1 MLEEYEKKEPIIYRQ
16 ISNSIKNGLSHAYL
30 FELND
35 NIYAYEMIMSFV
47 KKVLSN
53 GDDNVA
59 KRIDDGNY
67 PELKHI
73 FPDGQL
79 IRKEQLEELQKSF
92 STISLENDKRFY
104 IIHDSE
110 KLNVAAANSLLKF
123 LEEPSDGIIA
133 ILLTNN
139 INLMLKTIVSRCQI
153 LTFSKNKLEDYIK
166 FNQITSDITLH
177 KLFFTIW
184 KNKDELNEY
193 HRNFVKKVIEV
204 LSNLGVKLLTSPEV
218 SRLSFDDCKNLVLE
232 LNNIL
237 MKINISVNPY
247 TLIKMLMLGYVE
259 KTNNFNKVSI
269 EKVPEIREKNKEVKT
284 EKIIKKEPVNTE
296 KNLKVDIRINNC
308 FVDAS
313 KKELERMKNLWSSFI
328 NNMEDAIMKGTL
340 SDTIPVASS
349 NDYTIIEVTIPHK
362 DVELNNMLEKIE
374 YLFNSQNQE
383 NFKFVFID
391 ETRWSKEKV
400 EYINNIKNGK
410 KYEILEENQ
419 EKMQKSIDVFEVA
432 DIFDINKIE
441 VE

>member
-53 GDDNVA
+53 GDDNIA

-193 HRNFVKKVIEV
+193 HRNIVKKVIEFI
-204 LSNLGVKLLTSPEV
+204 NYYEKNKLKTIVYEN
-218 SRLSFDDCKNLVLE
+218 RFFEEINDKIE
-232 LNNIL
+232 LNNFFECVIL
-237 MKINISVNPY
+237 FYRDLLRYKFGSDVLYFDDYIDN
-247 TLIKMLMLGYVE
+247 
-259 KTNNFNKVSI
+259 
-269 EKVPEIREKNKEVKT
+269 IREFSCINT
-284 EKIIKKEPVNTE
+284 EEMIIKKINTLLEKVRLIKNNVNT
-296 KNLKVDIRINNC
+296 
-308 FVDAS
+308 S
-313 KKELERMKNLWSSFI
+313 
-328 NNMEDAIMKGTL
+328 
-340 SDTIPVASS
+340 
-349 NDYTIIEVTIPHK
+349 
-362 DVELNNMLEKIE
+362 
-374 YLFNSQNQE
+374 
-383 NFKFVFID
+383 VFID
-391 ETRWSKEKV
+391 G
-400 EYINNIKNGK
+400 II
-410 KYEILEENQ
+410 IDMEE
-419 EKMQKSIDVFEVA
+419 
-432 DIFDINKIE
+432 
-441 VE
+441 

>member
-53 GDDNVA
+53 GDDNIA

-184 KNKDELNEY
+184 KNKDKLNEY
-193 HRNFVKKVIEV
+193 HRNFVKKVIE
-204 LSNLGVKLLTSPEV
+204 
-218 SRLSFDDCKNLVLE
+218 F
-232 LNNIL
+232 
-237 MKINISVNPY
+237 INY
-247 TLIKMLMLGYVE
+247 Y
-259 KTNNFNKVSI
+259 
-269 EKVPEIREKNKEVKT
+269 EKNKLKT
-284 EKIIKKEPVNTE
+284 IVYENRFFEEINDKIELNKFFECVILFYRDLLRYKFGSDVLYFDDYIDNIREFSCINTEEMIIKKINTLLEKVRLIKNNVNT
-296 KNLKVDIRINNC
+296 
-308 FVDAS
+308 S
-313 KKELERMKNLWSSFI
+313 M
-328 NNMEDAIMKGTL
+328 
-340 SDTIPVASS
+340 
-349 NDYTIIEVTIPHK
+349 
-362 DVELNNMLEKIE
+362 
-374 YLFNSQNQE
+374 
-383 NFKFVFID
+383 FID
-391 ETRWSKEKV
+391 G
-400 EYINNIKNGK
+400 II
-410 KYEILEENQ
+410 IDMEE
-419 EKMQKSIDVFEVA
+419 
-432 DIFDINKIE
+432 
-441 VE
+441 

>member
-53 GDDNVA
+53 GDDNIA

-166 FNQITSDITLH
+166 FNQITSNITLH

-193 HRNFVKKVIEV
+193 HRNFVKKVIEFINYYEKNKLKTIVYENRFFEEFNDKIELNKFFECVILFYRDLLRYKFGSDV
-204 LSNLGVKLLTSPEV
+204 LY
-218 SRLSFDDCKNLVLE
+218 FDDCIDN
-232 LNNIL
+232 
-237 MKINISVNPY
+237 
-247 TLIKMLMLGYVE
+247 
-259 KTNNFNKVSI
+259 
-269 EKVPEIREKNKEVKT
+269 IREFSCINT
-284 EKIIKKEPVNTE
+284 EEMIIKKINTLLEKVRLIKNNVNT
-296 KNLKVDIRINNC
+296 
-308 FVDAS
+308 S
-313 KKELERMKNLWSSFI
+313 M
-328 NNMEDAIMKGTL
+328 
-340 SDTIPVASS
+340 
-349 NDYTIIEVTIPHK
+349 
-362 DVELNNMLEKIE
+362 
-374 YLFNSQNQE
+374 
-383 NFKFVFID
+383 FID
-391 ETRWSKEKV
+391 G
-400 EYINNIKNGK
+400 II
-410 KYEILEENQ
+410 IDMEE
-419 EKMQKSIDVFEVA
+419 
-432 DIFDINKIE
+432 
-441 VE
+441 

>member
-53 GDDNVA
+53 GDDNIA

-166 FNQITSDITLH
+166 FNQITSDISLH

-193 HRNFVKKVIEV
+193 HRNFVKKVIE
-204 LSNLGVKLLTSPEV
+204 
-218 SRLSFDDCKNLVLE
+218 F
-232 LNNIL
+232 
-237 MKINISVNPY
+237 INY
-247 TLIKMLMLGYVE
+247 Y
-259 KTNNFNKVSI
+259 
-269 EKVPEIREKNKEVKT
+269 EKNKLKT
-284 EKIIKKEPVNTE
+284 IVYENRFFEEINDKIELNKFFECVILFYRDLLRYKFGSDVLYFDDYIDNIREFSCINTEEMIIKKINTLLEKVRLIKNNVNT
-296 KNLKVDIRINNC
+296 
-308 FVDAS
+308 S
-313 KKELERMKNLWSSFI
+313 M
-328 NNMEDAIMKGTL
+328 
-340 SDTIPVASS
+340 
-349 NDYTIIEVTIPHK
+349 
-362 DVELNNMLEKIE
+362 
-374 YLFNSQNQE
+374 
-383 NFKFVFID
+383 FID
-391 ETRWSKEKV
+391 G
-400 EYINNIKNGK
+400 II
-410 KYEILEENQ
+410 IDMEE
-419 EKMQKSIDVFEVA
+419 
-432 DIFDINKIE
+432 
-441 VE
+441 

>member
-53 GDDNVA
+53 GDDNIA

-166 FNQITSDITLH
+166 FNQITSNITLH
-177 KLFFTIW
+177 KLFFSIW

-193 HRNFVKKVIEV
+193 HRNFVKKVIE
-204 LSNLGVKLLTSPEV
+204 
-218 SRLSFDDCKNLVLE
+218 F
-232 LNNIL
+232 
-237 MKINISVNPY
+237 INY
-247 TLIKMLMLGYVE
+247 Y
-259 KTNNFNKVSI
+259 
-269 EKVPEIREKNKEVKT
+269 EKNKLKT
-284 EKIIKKEPVNTE
+284 IVYENRFFEEFNDKIELNKFFECVILFYRDLLRYKFGSDVLYFDDYIDNIREFSCINTEETIIKKINTLLEKVRLIKNNVNT
-296 KNLKVDIRINNC
+296 
-308 FVDAS
+308 S
-313 KKELERMKNLWSSFI
+313 M
-328 NNMEDAIMKGTL
+328 
-340 SDTIPVASS
+340 
-349 NDYTIIEVTIPHK
+349 
-362 DVELNNMLEKIE
+362 
-374 YLFNSQNQE
+374 
-383 NFKFVFID
+383 FID
-391 ETRWSKEKV
+391 G
-400 EYINNIKNGK
+400 II
-410 KYEILEENQ
+410 IDMEE
-419 EKMQKSIDVFEVA
+419 
-432 DIFDINKIE
+432 
-441 VE
+441 

>member
-1 MLEEYEKKEPIIYRQ
+1 MLEKYEKKEPIIYRQ

-53 GDDNVA
+53 GDDNIA

-166 FNQITSDITLH
+166 FNQITSNITLH

-193 HRNFVKKVIEV
+193 HRNFVKKVIE
-204 LSNLGVKLLTSPEV
+204 
-218 SRLSFDDCKNLVLE
+218 F
-232 LNNIL
+232 
-237 MKINISVNPY
+237 INY
-247 TLIKMLMLGYVE
+247 Y
-259 KTNNFNKVSI
+259 
-269 EKVPEIREKNKEVKT
+269 EKNKLKT
-284 EKIIKKEPVNTE
+284 IVYENRFFEEFNDKIELNKFFECVILFYRDLLRYKFGSDVLYFDDYIDYIREFSCINTEEMIIKKINTLLEKVRLIKNNVNT
-296 KNLKVDIRINNC
+296 
-308 FVDAS
+308 S
-313 KKELERMKNLWSSFI
+313 M
-328 NNMEDAIMKGTL
+328 
-340 SDTIPVASS
+340 
-349 NDYTIIEVTIPHK
+349 
-362 DVELNNMLEKIE
+362 
-374 YLFNSQNQE
+374 
-383 NFKFVFID
+383 FID
-391 ETRWSKEKV
+391 G
-400 EYINNIKNGK
+400 II
-410 KYEILEENQ
+410 IDMEE
-419 EKMQKSIDVFEVA
+419 
-432 DIFDINKIE
+432 
-441 VE
+441 

>member
-53 GDDNVA
+53 GDDNIA

-166 FNQITSDITLH
+166 FNQITSNITLH

-193 HRNFVKKVIEV
+193 HRNFVKKVIE
-204 LSNLGVKLLTSPEV
+204 
-218 SRLSFDDCKNLVLE
+218 F
-232 LNNIL
+232 
-237 MKINISVNPY
+237 INY
-247 TLIKMLMLGYVE
+247 Y
-259 KTNNFNKVSI
+259 
-269 EKVPEIREKNKEVKT
+269 EKNKLKT
-284 EKIIKKEPVNTE
+284 IVYENRFFEEFNDKIELNKFFECVILFYRDLLRYKFGSDVLYFDDYIDYIAEFSCINTEEMIIKKINTLLEKVRLIKNNVNT
-296 KNLKVDIRINNC
+296 
-308 FVDAS
+308 S
-313 KKELERMKNLWSSFI
+313 M
-328 NNMEDAIMKGTL
+328 
-340 SDTIPVASS
+340 
-349 NDYTIIEVTIPHK
+349 
-362 DVELNNMLEKIE
+362 
-374 YLFNSQNQE
+374 
-383 NFKFVFID
+383 FID
-391 ETRWSKEKV
+391 G
-400 EYINNIKNGK
+400 II
-410 KYEILEENQ
+410 IDMEE
-419 EKMQKSIDVFEVA
+419 
-432 DIFDINKIE
+432 
-441 VE
+441 

>member
-53 GDDNVA
+53 GDDNIA

-166 FNQITSDITLH
+166 FNQITSNITLH

-193 HRNFVKKVIEV
+193 HRNFVKKVVE
-204 LSNLGVKLLTSPEV
+204 
-218 SRLSFDDCKNLVLE
+218 F
-232 LNNIL
+232 
-237 MKINISVNPY
+237 INY
-247 TLIKMLMLGYVE
+247 Y
-259 KTNNFNKVSI
+259 
-269 EKVPEIREKNKEVKT
+269 EKNKLKT
-284 EKIIKKEPVNTE
+284 IVYENRFFEEINDKKELNKFFECVILFYRDLLRYKFGSDVLYFDDYIDNIKEFSCINTEEMIIKKINTLLEKVRLIKNNVNT
-296 KNLKVDIRINNC
+296 
-308 FVDAS
+308 S
-313 KKELERMKNLWSSFI
+313 M
-328 NNMEDAIMKGTL
+328 
-340 SDTIPVASS
+340 
-349 NDYTIIEVTIPHK
+349 
-362 DVELNNMLEKIE
+362 
-374 YLFNSQNQE
+374 
-383 NFKFVFID
+383 FID
-391 ETRWSKEKV
+391 G
-400 EYINNIKNGK
+400 II
-410 KYEILEENQ
+410 IDMEE
-419 EKMQKSIDVFEVA
+419 
-432 DIFDINKIE
+432 
-441 VE
+441 

>member
-1 MLEEYEKKEPIIYRQ
+1 MLEGYEKKEPIIYRQ

-53 GDDNVA
+53 GDDNIA

-193 HRNFVKKVIEV
+193 HRNFVKKVIE
-204 LSNLGVKLLTSPEV
+204 
-218 SRLSFDDCKNLVLE
+218 F
-232 LNNIL
+232 
-237 MKINISVNPY
+237 INY
-247 TLIKMLMLGYVE
+247 Y
-259 KTNNFNKVSI
+259 
-269 EKVPEIREKNKEVKT
+269 EKNKLKT
-284 EKIIKKEPVNTE
+284 IVYENRFFEEINDKIELNKFFECVILFYRDLLRYKFGSDVLYFDDYIDNIREFSCTNTEEMIIKKINTLLEKVRLIKNNVNT
-296 KNLKVDIRINNC
+296 
-308 FVDAS
+308 S
-313 KKELERMKNLWSSFI
+313 M
-328 NNMEDAIMKGTL
+328 
-340 SDTIPVASS
+340 
-349 NDYTIIEVTIPHK
+349 
-362 DVELNNMLEKIE
+362 
-374 YLFNSQNQE
+374 
-383 NFKFVFID
+383 FID
-391 ETRWSKEKV
+391 G
-400 EYINNIKNGK
+400 II
-410 KYEILEENQ
+410 IDMEE
-419 EKMQKSIDVFEVA
+419 
-432 DIFDINKIE
+432 
-441 VE
+441 

>member
-35 NIYAYEMIMSFV
+35 NIYAYEIIMSFV

-53 GDDNVA
+53 GDDNIA

-166 FNQITSDITLH
+166 FNQITSNITLH

-193 HRNFVKKVIEV
+193 HRNFVKKVIE
-204 LSNLGVKLLTSPEV
+204 
-218 SRLSFDDCKNLVLE
+218 F
-232 LNNIL
+232 
-237 MKINISVNPY
+237 INY
-247 TLIKMLMLGYVE
+247 Y
-259 KTNNFNKVSI
+259 
-269 EKVPEIREKNKEVKT
+269 EKNKLKT
-284 EKIIKKEPVNTE
+284 IVYENRFFEEFNDKIELNKFFECVILFYRDLLRYKFGSDVLYFDDYIDYIREFSCINTEEMIIKKINTLLEKVRLIKNNVNT
-296 KNLKVDIRINNC
+296 
-308 FVDAS
+308 S
-313 KKELERMKNLWSSFI
+313 M
-328 NNMEDAIMKGTL
+328 
-340 SDTIPVASS
+340 
-349 NDYTIIEVTIPHK
+349 
-362 DVELNNMLEKIE
+362 
-374 YLFNSQNQE
+374 
-383 NFKFVFID
+383 FID
-391 ETRWSKEKV
+391 G
-400 EYINNIKNGK
+400 II
-410 KYEILEENQ
+410 IDMEE
-419 EKMQKSIDVFEVA
+419 
-432 DIFDINKIE
+432 
-441 VE
+441 

>member
-53 GDDNVA
+53 GDDNIA

-79 IRKEQLEELQKSF
+79 IRKEHLEELQKSF

-166 FNQITSDITLH
+166 FNQITSNITLH

-193 HRNFVKKVIEV
+193 HRNFVKKVIE
-204 LSNLGVKLLTSPEV
+204 
-218 SRLSFDDCKNLVLE
+218 F
-232 LNNIL
+232 
-237 MKINISVNPY
+237 INY
-247 TLIKMLMLGYVE
+247 Y
-259 KTNNFNKVSI
+259 
-269 EKVPEIREKNKEVKT
+269 EKNKLKT
-284 EKIIKKEPVNTE
+284 IVYENRFFEEFNDKIELNKFFECVILFYRDLLRYKFGSDVLYFDDYIDYIREFSCINTEEMIIKKINTLLEKVRLIKNNVNT
-296 KNLKVDIRINNC
+296 
-308 FVDAS
+308 S
-313 KKELERMKNLWSSFI
+313 M
-328 NNMEDAIMKGTL
+328 
-340 SDTIPVASS
+340 
-349 NDYTIIEVTIPHK
+349 
-362 DVELNNMLEKIE
+362 
-374 YLFNSQNQE
+374 
-383 NFKFVFID
+383 FID
-391 ETRWSKEKV
+391 G
-400 EYINNIKNGK
+400 II
-410 KYEILEENQ
+410 IDMEE
-419 EKMQKSIDVFEVA
+419 
-432 DIFDINKIE
+432 
-441 VE
+441 

>member
-53 GDDNVA
+53 GDDNIA

-92 STISLENDKRFY
+92 STIPLENDKRFY

-193 HRNFVKKVIEV
+193 HRNFVKKVIE
-204 LSNLGVKLLTSPEV
+204 
-218 SRLSFDDCKNLVLE
+218 F
-232 LNNIL
+232 
-237 MKINISVNPY
+237 INY
-247 TLIKMLMLGYVE
+247 Y
-259 KTNNFNKVSI
+259 
-269 EKVPEIREKNKEVKT
+269 EKNKLKT
-284 EKIIKKEPVNTE
+284 IVYENRFFEEINDKIELNKFFECVILFYRDLLRYKFGSDVLYFDDYIDNIREFSCINTEEMIIKKINTLLEKVRLIKNNVNT
-296 KNLKVDIRINNC
+296 
-308 FVDAS
+308 S
-313 KKELERMKNLWSSFI
+313 M
-328 NNMEDAIMKGTL
+328 
-340 SDTIPVASS
+340 
-349 NDYTIIEVTIPHK
+349 
-362 DVELNNMLEKIE
+362 
-374 YLFNSQNQE
+374 
-383 NFKFVFID
+383 FID
-391 ETRWSKEKV
+391 G
-400 EYINNIKNGK
+400 II
-410 KYEILEENQ
+410 IDMEE
-419 EKMQKSIDVFEVA
+419 
-432 DIFDINKIE
+432 
-441 VE
+441 

>member
-53 GDDNVA
+53 GDDNIA

-166 FNQITSDITLH
+166 FNQITSNITLH

-193 HRNFVKKVIEV
+193 HRNFVKKVIE
-204 LSNLGVKLLTSPEV
+204 
-218 SRLSFDDCKNLVLE
+218 F
-232 LNNIL
+232 
-237 MKINISVNPY
+237 INY
-247 TLIKMLMLGYVE
+247 Y
-259 KTNNFNKVSI
+259 
-269 EKVPEIREKNKEVKT
+269 EKNKLKT
-284 EKIIKKEPVNTE
+284 IVYENRFFEEINDKKELNKFFECVILFYRDLLRYKFGSDVLYFDDYIDYITEFSCINTEEMIIKKINTLLEKVRLIKNNVNT
-296 KNLKVDIRINNC
+296 
-308 FVDAS
+308 S
-313 KKELERMKNLWSSFI
+313 M
-328 NNMEDAIMKGTL
+328 
-340 SDTIPVASS
+340 
-349 NDYTIIEVTIPHK
+349 
-362 DVELNNMLEKIE
+362 
-374 YLFNSQNQE
+374 
-383 NFKFVFID
+383 FID
-391 ETRWSKEKV
+391 G
-400 EYINNIKNGK
+400 II
-410 KYEILEENQ
+410 IDMEE
-419 EKMQKSIDVFEVA
+419 
-432 DIFDINKIE
+432 
-441 VE
+441 

>member
-53 GDDNVA
+53 GDDNIA

-193 HRNFVKKVIEV
+193 HRNFVKKVIE
-204 LSNLGVKLLTSPEV
+204 
-218 SRLSFDDCKNLVLE
+218 F
-232 LNNIL
+232 
-237 MKINISVNPY
+237 INY
-247 TLIKMLMLGYVE
+247 Y
-259 KTNNFNKVSI
+259 
-269 EKVPEIREKNKEVKT
+269 EKNKLKTIVYENRFFEEINDKIELNKFFECVILFYRDLLRYKFGSEVLYFDDYIDNIREFSCINT
-284 EKIIKKEPVNTE
+284 EEMIIKKINTLLEKVRLIKNNVNT
-296 KNLKVDIRINNC
+296 
-308 FVDAS
+308 S
-313 KKELERMKNLWSSFI
+313 M
-328 NNMEDAIMKGTL
+328 
-340 SDTIPVASS
+340 
-349 NDYTIIEVTIPHK
+349 
-362 DVELNNMLEKIE
+362 
-374 YLFNSQNQE
+374 
-383 NFKFVFID
+383 FID
-391 ETRWSKEKV
+391 G
-400 EYINNIKNGK
+400 II
-410 KYEILEENQ
+410 IDMEE
-419 EKMQKSIDVFEVA
+419 
-432 DIFDINKIE
+432 
-441 VE
+441 

>member
-53 GDDNVA
+53 GDDNIA

-193 HRNFVKKVIEV
+193 HRNFVKKVIE
-204 LSNLGVKLLTSPEV
+204 
-218 SRLSFDDCKNLVLE
+218 F
-232 LNNIL
+232 
-237 MKINISVNPY
+237 INY
-247 TLIKMLMLGYVE
+247 Y
-259 KTNNFNKVSI
+259 
-269 EKVPEIREKNKEVKT
+269 EKNKLKT
-284 EKIIKKEPVNTE
+284 IVYENRFFEEINDKIELNKFFECVILFYRDLLRYKFGSDVLYFDDYIDNIREFSCINTEEMIIKKINTLLEKVRLIKNNVNT
-296 KNLKVDIRINNC
+296 
-308 FVDAS
+308 S
-313 KKELERMKNLWSSFI
+313 M
-328 NNMEDAIMKGTL
+328 
-340 SDTIPVASS
+340 
-349 NDYTIIEVTIPHK
+349 
-362 DVELNNMLEKIE
+362 
-374 YLFNSQNQE
+374 
-383 NFKFVFID
+383 FID
-391 ETRWSKEKV
+391 G
-400 EYINNIKNGK
+400 II
-410 KYEILEENQ
+410 IDMEE
-419 EKMQKSIDVFEVA
+419 
-432 DIFDINKIE
+432 
-441 VE
+441 

>member
-53 GDDNVA
+53 GDDNIA

-123 LEEPSDGIIA
+123 LEEPSYGIIA

-166 FNQITSDITLH
+166 FNQITSNITLH

-193 HRNFVKKVIEV
+193 HRNFVKKVIE
-204 LSNLGVKLLTSPEV
+204 
-218 SRLSFDDCKNLVLE
+218 F
-232 LNNIL
+232 
-237 MKINISVNPY
+237 INY
-247 TLIKMLMLGYVE
+247 Y
-259 KTNNFNKVSI
+259 
-269 EKVPEIREKNKEVKT
+269 EKNKLKT
-284 EKIIKKEPVNTE
+284 IVYENRFFEEFNDKIELNKFFECVILFYRDLLRYKFGSDVLYFDDYIDYIREFSCINTEEMIIKKINTLLEKVRLIKNNVNT
-296 KNLKVDIRINNC
+296 
-308 FVDAS
+308 S
-313 KKELERMKNLWSSFI
+313 M
-328 NNMEDAIMKGTL
+328 
-340 SDTIPVASS
+340 
-349 NDYTIIEVTIPHK
+349 
-362 DVELNNMLEKIE
+362 
-374 YLFNSQNQE
+374 
-383 NFKFVFID
+383 FID
-391 ETRWSKEKV
+391 G
-400 EYINNIKNGK
+400 II
-410 KYEILEENQ
+410 IDMEE
-419 EKMQKSIDVFEVA
+419 
-432 DIFDINKIE
+432 
-441 VE
+441 

>member
-1 MLEEYEKKEPIIYRQ
+1 MLEDYEKKEPIIYKQ

-53 GDDNVA
+53 GDDNIA

-92 STISLENDKRFY
+92 STMSLENDKRFY

-166 FNQITSDITLH
+166 FNQITSNITLH

-193 HRNFVKKVIEV
+193 HRNFVKKVIE
-204 LSNLGVKLLTSPEV
+204 
-218 SRLSFDDCKNLVLE
+218 F
-232 LNNIL
+232 
-237 MKINISVNPY
+237 INY
-247 TLIKMLMLGYVE
+247 Y
-259 KTNNFNKVSI
+259 
-269 EKVPEIREKNKEVKT
+269 EKNKLKT
-284 EKIIKKEPVNTE
+284 IVYENRFFEEFNDKIELNKFFECVILFYRDLLRYKFGSDVLYFDDYIDNIREFSCINTEEMIIKKINT
-296 KNLKVDIRINNC
+296 L
-308 FVDAS
+308 
-313 KKELERMKNLWSSFI
+313 
-328 NNMEDAIMKGTL
+328 
-340 SDTIPVASS
+340 
-349 NDYTIIEVTIPHK
+349 
-362 DVELNNMLEKIE
+362 LEKVRLIK
-374 YLFNSQNQE
+374 NNVNASM
-383 NFKFVFID
+383 FID
-391 ETRWSKEKV
+391 G
-400 EYINNIKNGK
+400 II
-410 KYEILEENQ
+410 IDMEE
-419 EKMQKSIDVFEVA
+419 
-432 DIFDINKIE
+432 
-441 VE
+441 

>member
-53 GDDNVA
+53 GDDNIA

-92 STISLENDKRFY
+92 STIPLENDKRFY

-139 INLMLKTIVSRCQI
+139 INLILKTIVSRCQI

-193 HRNFVKKVIEV
+193 HRNFVKKVIE
-204 LSNLGVKLLTSPEV
+204 
-218 SRLSFDDCKNLVLE
+218 F
-232 LNNIL
+232 
-237 MKINISVNPY
+237 INY
-247 TLIKMLMLGYVE
+247 Y
-259 KTNNFNKVSI
+259 
-269 EKVPEIREKNKEVKT
+269 EKNKLKT
-284 EKIIKKEPVNTE
+284 IVYENRFFEEINDKIELNKFFECVILFYRDLLRYKFGSDVLYFDDYIDNIREFSCINTEEMIIKKINTLLEKVRLIKNNVNT
-296 KNLKVDIRINNC
+296 
-308 FVDAS
+308 S
-313 KKELERMKNLWSSFI
+313 M
-328 NNMEDAIMKGTL
+328 
-340 SDTIPVASS
+340 
-349 NDYTIIEVTIPHK
+349 
-362 DVELNNMLEKIE
+362 
-374 YLFNSQNQE
+374 
-383 NFKFVFID
+383 FID
-391 ETRWSKEKV
+391 G
-400 EYINNIKNGK
+400 II
-410 KYEILEENQ
+410 IDMEE
-419 EKMQKSIDVFEVA
+419 
-432 DIFDINKIE
+432 
-441 VE
+441 

>member
-53 GDDNVA
+53 GDDNIA

-104 IIHDSE
+104 IIHYSE

-193 HRNFVKKVIEV
+193 HRNFVKKVIE
-204 LSNLGVKLLTSPEV
+204 
-218 SRLSFDDCKNLVLE
+218 F
-232 LNNIL
+232 
-237 MKINISVNPY
+237 INY
-247 TLIKMLMLGYVE
+247 Y
-259 KTNNFNKVSI
+259 
-269 EKVPEIREKNKEVKT
+269 EKNKLKT
-284 EKIIKKEPVNTE
+284 IVYENRFFEEINDKIELNKFFECVILFYRDLLRYKFGSDVLYFDGYIDNIREFSCINTEEMIIKKINTLLEKVRLIKNNVNT
-296 KNLKVDIRINNC
+296 
-308 FVDAS
+308 S
-313 KKELERMKNLWSSFI
+313 M
-328 NNMEDAIMKGTL
+328 
-340 SDTIPVASS
+340 
-349 NDYTIIEVTIPHK
+349 
-362 DVELNNMLEKIE
+362 
-374 YLFNSQNQE
+374 
-383 NFKFVFID
+383 FID
-391 ETRWSKEKV
+391 G
-400 EYINNIKNGK
+400 II
-410 KYEILEENQ
+410 IDMEE
-419 EKMQKSIDVFEVA
+419 
-432 DIFDINKIE
+432 
-441 VE
+441 

>member
-53 GDDNVA
+53 GDDNIA

-139 INLMLKTIVSRCQI
+139 INLMFKTIVSRCQI

-166 FNQITSDITLH
+166 FNQITSNITLH

-193 HRNFVKKVIEV
+193 HRNFVKKVIE
-204 LSNLGVKLLTSPEV
+204 
-218 SRLSFDDCKNLVLE
+218 F
-232 LNNIL
+232 
-237 MKINISVNPY
+237 INY
-247 TLIKMLMLGYVE
+247 Y
-259 KTNNFNKVSI
+259 
-269 EKVPEIREKNKEVKT
+269 EKNKLKT
-284 EKIIKKEPVNTE
+284 IVYENRFFEEFNDKIELNKFFECVILFYRDLLRYKFGSDVLYFDDYIDYIREFSCINTEEMIIKKINTLLEKVRLIKNNVNT
-296 KNLKVDIRINNC
+296 
-308 FVDAS
+308 S
-313 KKELERMKNLWSSFI
+313 M
-328 NNMEDAIMKGTL
+328 
-340 SDTIPVASS
+340 
-349 NDYTIIEVTIPHK
+349 
-362 DVELNNMLEKIE
+362 
-374 YLFNSQNQE
+374 
-383 NFKFVFID
+383 FID
-391 ETRWSKEKV
+391 G
-400 EYINNIKNGK
+400 II
-410 KYEILEENQ
+410 IDMEE
-419 EKMQKSIDVFEVA
+419 
-432 DIFDINKIE
+432 
-441 VE
+441 

>member
-53 GDDNVA
+53 GDDNIA

-193 HRNFVKKVIEV
+193 HRNFVKKVIE
-204 LSNLGVKLLTSPEV
+204 
-218 SRLSFDDCKNLVLE
+218 F
-232 LNNIL
+232 
-237 MKINISVNPY
+237 INY
-247 TLIKMLMLGYVE
+247 Y
-259 KTNNFNKVSI
+259 
-269 EKVPEIREKNKEVKT
+269 EKNKLKT
-284 EKIIKKEPVNTE
+284 IVYENRFFEEINDKIELNKFFECVILFYRDLLRHKFGSDVLYFDDYIDNIREFSCINTEEMIIKKINTLLEKVRLIKNNVNT
-296 KNLKVDIRINNC
+296 
-308 FVDAS
+308 S
-313 KKELERMKNLWSSFI
+313 M
-328 NNMEDAIMKGTL
+328 
-340 SDTIPVASS
+340 
-349 NDYTIIEVTIPHK
+349 
-362 DVELNNMLEKIE
+362 
-374 YLFNSQNQE
+374 
-383 NFKFVFID
+383 FID
-391 ETRWSKEKV
+391 G
-400 EYINNIKNGK
+400 II
-410 KYEILEENQ
+410 IDMEE
-419 EKMQKSIDVFEVA
+419 
-432 DIFDINKIE
+432 
-441 VE
+441 

>member
-1 MLEEYEKKEPIIYRQ
+1 MLGEYEKKEPIIYRQ

-53 GDDNVA
+53 GDDNIA

-79 IRKEQLEELQKSF
+79 IRKEQLEELQKFF

-166 FNQITSDITLH
+166 FNQITSNITLH

-193 HRNFVKKVIEV
+193 HRNFVKKVIE
-204 LSNLGVKLLTSPEV
+204 
-218 SRLSFDDCKNLVLE
+218 F
-232 LNNIL
+232 
-237 MKINISVNPY
+237 INY
-247 TLIKMLMLGYVE
+247 Y
-259 KTNNFNKVSI
+259 
-269 EKVPEIREKNKEVKT
+269 EKNKLKTIVYENRFFEEFNDKT
-284 EKIIKKEPVNTE
+284 ELNKFFECVILFYRDLLRYKFGSEVLYFDDYIDYIREFSCINTEEMIIKKINTLLEKVRLIKNNVNT
-296 KNLKVDIRINNC
+296 
-308 FVDAS
+308 S
-313 KKELERMKNLWSSFI
+313 M
-328 NNMEDAIMKGTL
+328 
-340 SDTIPVASS
+340 
-349 NDYTIIEVTIPHK
+349 
-362 DVELNNMLEKIE
+362 
-374 YLFNSQNQE
+374 
-383 NFKFVFID
+383 FID
-391 ETRWSKEKV
+391 G
-400 EYINNIKNGK
+400 II
-410 KYEILEENQ
+410 IDMEE
-419 EKMQKSIDVFEVA
+419 
-432 DIFDINKIE
+432 
-441 VE
+441 

>member
-53 GDDNVA
+53 GDDNIA

-193 HRNFVKKVIEV
+193 HRNFVKKVIE
-204 LSNLGVKLLTSPEV
+204 
-218 SRLSFDDCKNLVLE
+218 F
-232 LNNIL
+232 
-237 MKINISVNPY
+237 INY
-247 TLIKMLMLGYVE
+247 Y
-259 KTNNFNKVSI
+259 
-269 EKVPEIREKNKEVKT
+269 EKNKLKTIVYENRFFEEINDKIELNKFFECIILFYRDLLRYKFGSEVLYFDDYIDNIREFSCINT
-284 EKIIKKEPVNTE
+284 EEMIIKKINTLLEKVRLIKNNVNT
-296 KNLKVDIRINNC
+296 
-308 FVDAS
+308 S
-313 KKELERMKNLWSSFI
+313 M
-328 NNMEDAIMKGTL
+328 
-340 SDTIPVASS
+340 
-349 NDYTIIEVTIPHK
+349 
-362 DVELNNMLEKIE
+362 
-374 YLFNSQNQE
+374 
-383 NFKFVFID
+383 FID
-391 ETRWSKEKV
+391 G
-400 EYINNIKNGK
+400 II
-410 KYEILEENQ
+410 IDMEE
-419 EKMQKSIDVFEVA
+419 
-432 DIFDINKIE
+432 
-441 VE
+441 

>member
-193 HRNFVKKVIEV
+193 HRNFVKKVIE
-204 LSNLGVKLLTSPEV
+204 
-218 SRLSFDDCKNLVLE
+218 F
-232 LNNIL
+232 
-237 MKINISVNPY
+237 INY
-247 TLIKMLMLGYVE
+247 Y
-259 KTNNFNKVSI
+259 
-269 EKVPEIREKNKEVKT
+269 EKNKLKT
-284 EKIIKKEPVNTE
+284 IVYENRFFEEINDKIELNKFFECVILFYRDLLRYKFGSDVLYFDDYIDDIREFSCINTEEMIIKKINTLLEKVRLIKNNVNT
-296 KNLKVDIRINNC
+296 
-308 FVDAS
+308 S
-313 KKELERMKNLWSSFI
+313 M
-328 NNMEDAIMKGTL
+328 
-340 SDTIPVASS
+340 
-349 NDYTIIEVTIPHK
+349 
-362 DVELNNMLEKIE
+362 
-374 YLFNSQNQE
+374 
-383 NFKFVFID
+383 FID
-391 ETRWSKEKV
+391 G
-400 EYINNIKNGK
+400 II
-410 KYEILEENQ
+410 IDMEE
-419 EKMQKSIDVFEVA
+419 
-432 DIFDINKIE
+432 
-441 VE
+441 

>member
-53 GDDNVA
+53 GDDNIA

-166 FNQITSDITLH
+166 FNQITSNITLH

-193 HRNFVKKVIEV
+193 HRNFVKKVIE
-204 LSNLGVKLLTSPEV
+204 
-218 SRLSFDDCKNLVLE
+218 F
-232 LNNIL
+232 
-237 MKINISVNPY
+237 INY
-247 TLIKMLMLGYVE
+247 Y
-259 KTNNFNKVSI
+259 
-269 EKVPEIREKNKEVKT
+269 EKNKLKT
-284 EKIIKKEPVNTE
+284 IVYENRFFEEINDKKELNKFFECVILFYRDLLRYKFGSDVLYFDDYIDYIREFSCINTEEMIIKKINTLLEKVRLIKNNVNT
-296 KNLKVDIRINNC
+296 
-308 FVDAS
+308 S
-313 KKELERMKNLWSSFI
+313 M
-328 NNMEDAIMKGTL
+328 
-340 SDTIPVASS
+340 
-349 NDYTIIEVTIPHK
+349 
-362 DVELNNMLEKIE
+362 
-374 YLFNSQNQE
+374 
-383 NFKFVFID
+383 FID
-391 ETRWSKEKV
+391 G
-400 EYINNIKNGK
+400 II
-410 KYEILEENQ
+410 IDMEE
-419 EKMQKSIDVFEVA
+419 
-432 DIFDINKIE
+432 
-441 VE
+441 

>member
-53 GDDNVA
+53 GDDNIA

-166 FNQITSDITLH
+166 FNQITSNITLH

-193 HRNFVKKVIEV
+193 HRNFVKKVIE
-204 LSNLGVKLLTSPEV
+204 
-218 SRLSFDDCKNLVLE
+218 F
-232 LNNIL
+232 
-237 MKINISVNPY
+237 INY
-247 TLIKMLMLGYVE
+247 Y
-259 KTNNFNKVSI
+259 
-269 EKVPEIREKNKEVKT
+269 EKNKLKT
-284 EKIIKKEPVNTE
+284 IVYENRFFEEFNDKIELNKFFECVILFYRDLLRYKFGSNVLYFDDYIDNIREFSCINTEEMIIKKINTLLEKVRLIKNNVNT
-296 KNLKVDIRINNC
+296 
-308 FVDAS
+308 S
-313 KKELERMKNLWSSFI
+313 M
-328 NNMEDAIMKGTL
+328 
-340 SDTIPVASS
+340 
-349 NDYTIIEVTIPHK
+349 
-362 DVELNNMLEKIE
+362 
-374 YLFNSQNQE
+374 
-383 NFKFVFID
+383 FID
-391 ETRWSKEKV
+391 G
-400 EYINNIKNGK
+400 II
-410 KYEILEENQ
+410 IDMEE
-419 EKMQKSIDVFEVA
+419 
-432 DIFDINKIE
+432 
-441 VE
+441 

>member
-53 GDDNVA
+53 GDDNIA

-166 FNQITSDITLH
+166 FNQITSNITLH

-193 HRNFVKKVIEV
+193 HRNFVKKVIE
-204 LSNLGVKLLTSPEV
+204 
-218 SRLSFDDCKNLVLE
+218 F
-232 LNNIL
+232 
-237 MKINISVNPY
+237 INY
-247 TLIKMLMLGYVE
+247 Y
-259 KTNNFNKVSI
+259 
-269 EKVPEIREKNKEVKT
+269 EKNKLKT
-284 EKIIKKEPVNTE
+284 IVYENRFFEEFNDKIELNKFFECVILFYRDLLRYKFGSDVLYFDDYIDNIREFSCINTEETIIKKINTLLEKVRLIKNNVNT
-296 KNLKVDIRINNC
+296 
-308 FVDAS
+308 S
-313 KKELERMKNLWSSFI
+313 M
-328 NNMEDAIMKGTL
+328 
-340 SDTIPVASS
+340 
-349 NDYTIIEVTIPHK
+349 
-362 DVELNNMLEKIE
+362 
-374 YLFNSQNQE
+374 
-383 NFKFVFID
+383 FID
-391 ETRWSKEKV
+391 G
-400 EYINNIKNGK
+400 II
-410 KYEILEENQ
+410 IDMEE
-419 EKMQKSIDVFEVA
+419 
-432 DIFDINKIE
+432 
-441 VE
+441 

>member
-53 GDDNVA
+53 GDDNIV

-166 FNQITSDITLH
+166 FNQITSNITLH

-193 HRNFVKKVIEV
+193 HRNFVKKVIE
-204 LSNLGVKLLTSPEV
+204 
-218 SRLSFDDCKNLVLE
+218 F
-232 LNNIL
+232 
-237 MKINISVNPY
+237 INY
-247 TLIKMLMLGYVE
+247 Y
-259 KTNNFNKVSI
+259 
-269 EKVPEIREKNKEVKT
+269 EKNKLKT
-284 EKIIKKEPVNTE
+284 IVYENRFFEEINDKIELNKFFECVILFYRDLLRYKFGSDVLYFDDYIDYIREFSCINTEEMIIKKINTLLEKVRLIKNNVNT
-296 KNLKVDIRINNC
+296 
-308 FVDAS
+308 S
-313 KKELERMKNLWSSFI
+313 M
-328 NNMEDAIMKGTL
+328 
-340 SDTIPVASS
+340 
-349 NDYTIIEVTIPHK
+349 
-362 DVELNNMLEKIE
+362 
-374 YLFNSQNQE
+374 
-383 NFKFVFID
+383 FID
-391 ETRWSKEKV
+391 G
-400 EYINNIKNGK
+400 II
-410 KYEILEENQ
+410 IDMEE
-419 EKMQKSIDVFEVA
+419 
-432 DIFDINKIE
+432 
-441 VE
+441 

>member
-53 GDDNVA
+53 GDDNIA

-166 FNQITSDITLH
+166 FNQITSNITLH

-193 HRNFVKKVIEV
+193 HRNFVKKVIEFI
-204 LSNLGVKLLTSPEV
+204 NYYEKNKLKTIVYEN
-218 SRLSFDDCKNLVLE
+218 RFFEEINDKIE
-232 LNNIL
+232 LNNFFECVIL
-237 MKINISVNPY
+237 FYRDLLRYKFGSEVLYFDDYIDN
-247 TLIKMLMLGYVE
+247 
-259 KTNNFNKVSI
+259 
-269 EKVPEIREKNKEVKT
+269 IREFSCINT
-284 EKIIKKEPVNTE
+284 EEMIIKKINT
-296 KNLKVDIRINNC
+296 L
-308 FVDAS
+308 
-313 KKELERMKNLWSSFI
+313 
-328 NNMEDAIMKGTL
+328 
-340 SDTIPVASS
+340 
-349 NDYTIIEVTIPHK
+349 
-362 DVELNNMLEKIE
+362 LEKVRLIK
-374 YLFNSQNQE
+374 NNVNASM
-383 NFKFVFID
+383 FID
-391 ETRWSKEKV
+391 G
-400 EYINNIKNGK
+400 II
-410 KYEILEENQ
+410 IDMEE
-419 EKMQKSIDVFEVA
+419 
-432 DIFDINKIE
+432 
-441 VE
+441 

>member
-53 GDDNVA
+53 GDDNIA

-193 HRNFVKKVIEV
+193 HRNFVKKVIE
-204 LSNLGVKLLTSPEV
+204 
-218 SRLSFDDCKNLVLE
+218 F
-232 LNNIL
+232 
-237 MKINISVNPY
+237 INY
-247 TLIKMLMLGYVE
+247 C
-259 KTNNFNKVSI
+259 
-269 EKVPEIREKNKEVKT
+269 EKNKLKT
-284 EKIIKKEPVNTE
+284 IVYENRFFEEINDKIELNKFFECVILFYRDLLRYKFGSDVLYFDDYIDDIREFSCINTEEMIIKKINTLLEKVRLIKNNVNT
-296 KNLKVDIRINNC
+296 
-308 FVDAS
+308 S
-313 KKELERMKNLWSSFI
+313 M
-328 NNMEDAIMKGTL
+328 
-340 SDTIPVASS
+340 
-349 NDYTIIEVTIPHK
+349 
-362 DVELNNMLEKIE
+362 
-374 YLFNSQNQE
+374 
-383 NFKFVFID
+383 FID
-391 ETRWSKEKV
+391 G
-400 EYINNIKNGK
+400 II
-410 KYEILEENQ
+410 IDMEE
-419 EKMQKSIDVFEVA
+419 
-432 DIFDINKIE
+432 
-441 VE
+441 

>member
-53 GDDNVA
+53 GDDNIA

-193 HRNFVKKVIEV
+193 HRNFVKKVIE
-204 LSNLGVKLLTSPEV
+204 
-218 SRLSFDDCKNLVLE
+218 F
-232 LNNIL
+232 
-237 MKINISVNPY
+237 INY
-247 TLIKMLMLGYVE
+247 Y
-259 KTNNFNKVSI
+259 
-269 EKVPEIREKNKEVKT
+269 EKNKLKT
-284 EKIIKKEPVNTE
+284 IVYENRFFEEINDKIELNKFFECVILFYRDLLRYKFGSDVLYFDDYIDDIREFSCINTEEMIIKKINTLLEKVRLIKNNVNT
-296 KNLKVDIRINNC
+296 
-308 FVDAS
+308 S
-313 KKELERMKNLWSSFI
+313 M
-328 NNMEDAIMKGTL
+328 
-340 SDTIPVASS
+340 
-349 NDYTIIEVTIPHK
+349 
-362 DVELNNMLEKIE
+362 
-374 YLFNSQNQE
+374 
-383 NFKFVFID
+383 FID
-391 ETRWSKEKV
+391 G
-400 EYINNIKNGK
+400 II
-410 KYEILEENQ
+410 IDMEE
-419 EKMQKSIDVFEVA
+419 
-432 DIFDINKIE
+432 
-441 VE
+441 